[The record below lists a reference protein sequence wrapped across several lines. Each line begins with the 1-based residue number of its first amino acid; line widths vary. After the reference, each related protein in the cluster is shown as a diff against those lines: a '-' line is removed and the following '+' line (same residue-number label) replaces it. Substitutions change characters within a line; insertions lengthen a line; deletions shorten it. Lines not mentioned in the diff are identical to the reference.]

1 MPLSES
7 ALDLLREA
15 LDGETNPHL
24 QLILLEQGS
33 IFCKLPPDLEAL
45 RSDLSER
52 LAPFPIPPV
61 VDVKS
66 WVKRSSG
73 QNLTTPD
80 SPGAQPPQPL
90 P

>member
-24 QLILLEQGS
+24 QLIL
-33 IFCKLPPDLEAL
+33 
-45 RSDLSER
+45 